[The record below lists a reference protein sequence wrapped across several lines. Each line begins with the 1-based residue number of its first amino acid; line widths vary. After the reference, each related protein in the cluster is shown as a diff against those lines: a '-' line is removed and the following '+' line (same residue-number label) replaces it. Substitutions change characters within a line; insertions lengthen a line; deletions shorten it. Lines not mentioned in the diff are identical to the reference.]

1 MSLRSR
7 RSPDRSTNTL
17 RLLDDE
23 GRVQTRL
30 NGPAGTQAFM
40 AAVSPDGSRLAVIW
54 NGPTGWALT
63 LDNSSTGKSVATVAH
78 DIGFTW
84 ALAFSPDGTRVAT
97 AGEDGLT
104 RLWDTAT
111 GTLTAECRGHTRKVL
126 SVAFRP
132 DGRRVVTA
140 SADGAVRQWDPA
152 SGREVESPYELHT
165 GEVVTAA
172 YSPDGL
178 WIASGGTDRSIRVW
192 GAADRHDVAV
202 LHGHTGTVG
211 DLAFSADGRRLTSTS
226 QLGRLRYT
234 EDGTVRIWE
243 VGRQA
248 GTSVLLGHTS
258 YVYPVAYQRG
268 RTMDRLGELG

>member
-1 MSLRSR
+1 MGPDTVQLRVR
-7 RSPDRSTNTL
+7 TNPWQPL
-17 RLLDDE
+17 
-23 GRVQTRL
+23 
-30 NGPAGTQAFM
+30 P
-40 AAVSPDGSRLAVIW
+40 S
-54 NGPTGWALT
+54 
-63 LDNSSTGKSVATVAH
+63 
-78 DIGFTW
+78 DIDFTW

-97 AGEDGLT
+97 GGEDGLT

-111 GTLTAECRGHTRKVL
+111 GAMTAECRGHTRKVL

-132 DGRRVVTA
+132 DGRRLVTA

-178 WIASGGTDRSIRVW
+178 RIASGGTDRIIRVW

-202 LHGHTGTVG
+202 LHGHTGIVG

-226 QLGRLRYT
+226 QLGETPLYT
-234 EDGTVRIWE
+234 RMARCGSGRSDVR
-243 VGRQA
+243 RA
-248 GTSVLLGHTS
+248 RPCFSATPATSI
-258 YVYPVAYQRG
+258 R
-268 RTMDRLGELG
+268 